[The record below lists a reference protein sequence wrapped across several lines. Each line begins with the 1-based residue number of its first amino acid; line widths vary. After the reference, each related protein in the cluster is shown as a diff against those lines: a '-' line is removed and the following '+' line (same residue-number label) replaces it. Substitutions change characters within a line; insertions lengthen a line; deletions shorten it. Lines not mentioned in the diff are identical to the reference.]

1 MSLEINGL
9 DGRDSMEFSSA
20 GVQFLS
26 HSERGLARE
35 GALSSIFIFFLLF
48 PLLNFNAC
56 AALGAFFL

>member
-35 GALSSIFIFFLLF
+35 GALS
-48 PLLNFNAC
+48 
-56 AALGAFFL
+56 